1 MNLISKSLLSL
12 LAIIFVV
19 SCSNSMDDAEAQQTV
34 YFNQFIPCKAGPD
47 YSAETMKDFVAEWN
61 ELVAV
66 YDEMVW
72 AGGYAPAS
80 GQQGGWW
87 ELQWSSKEAADAAW
101 ESWLSNA

>member
-1 MNLISKSLLSL
+1 MNLFSKSLLSIFAL
-12 LAIIFVV
+12 IFVV
-19 SCSNSMDDAEAQQTV
+19 SCSNSMDDGDVQQSV

-47 YSAETMKDFVAEWN
+47 YSAETMENFVSEWN

-80 GQQGGWW
+80 GQQGG
-87 ELQWSSKEAADAAW
+87 
-101 ESWLSNA
+101 